1 MLRFVSR
8 AVATLALVAA
18 TGTFADSQY
27 PTKPVTIIVPFAAG
41 GPTDTV
47 ARTIAAAMQ
56 KSFGQTLIIE
66 NVGGAGGTLGADKV
80 AKASNDGYTLLLHHI
95 GMSTA
100 PALYRNLRF
109 KPTEDF
115 EPIGEVADVPMV
127 FIGRADLQPN
137 NFKELLAYIK
147 KNGDK
152 VNYGNAGIGSAS
164 HLCGLLFMST
174 IQVEMTTVPYKGT
187 APAMNDMLGG
197 TLDVMCDQTTNTTS
211 QIKAGKVKA
220 YGATTPKRIA
230 SLPNI
235 PTLDEEGIKGFE
247 VSVWH
252 AIYAP
257 KGTPKPVI
265 DKLVASLQEGL
276 KDPTVKARFA
286 ELGTEP
292 VAQGRATP
300 ESLKKHLK
308 SEIDRWTPIIQKA
321 GQYAD

>member
-1 MLRFVSR
+1 MRKLISH
-8 AVATLALVAA
+8 ALAALALVAA
-18 TGTFADSQY
+18 TSAFAQY

-56 KSFGQTLIIE
+56 KSLGQTLIVE

-80 AKASNDGYTLLLHHI
+80 AKASNDGYTVLLHHI

-115 EPIGEVADVPMV
+115 EPIGEIADVPMV
-127 FIGRADLQPN
+127 FIGRQNLEPN

-174 IQVEMTTVPYKGT
+174 IQVDMTTVPYKGT

-211 QIKAGKVKA
+211 QIKGGKVKA
-220 YGATTPKRIA
+220 YAATTPKRIA
-230 SLPNI
+230 SLPSI
-235 PTLDEEGIKGFE
+235 PTADEEGLKGFE

-252 AIYAP
+252 AFYAP

-265 DKLVASLQEGL
+265 DKLVAALQDGL

-286 ELGTEP
+286 DLGTEP
-292 VAQGRATP
+292 VSQDRATP